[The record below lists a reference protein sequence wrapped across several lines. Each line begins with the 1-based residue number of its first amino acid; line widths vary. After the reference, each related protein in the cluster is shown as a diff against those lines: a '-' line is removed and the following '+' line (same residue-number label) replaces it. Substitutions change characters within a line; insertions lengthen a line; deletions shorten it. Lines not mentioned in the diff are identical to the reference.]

1 MKYLGSVI
9 GLKIYD
15 DIKNKLWN
23 DFTLFKQLG
32 NKTVGEIILVEIG
45 YEINDNIQS
54 VRNSYSSAQFY
65 YTKWKKPNKK
75 AREKLKQ

>member
-1 MKYLGSVI
+1 MKYLGNVI

-15 DIKNKLWN
+15 NIKMKLWN
-23 DFTLFKQLG
+23 DFSASKLH
-32 NKTVGEIILVEIG
+32 EIVLNEIG
-45 YEINDNIQS
+45 FKVNDSIQS